1 MLLVPIG
8 LMVSA
13 PVVAAGL
20 LLDSIAATVVGAYGL
35 RKLRAS
41 YAGAA
46 ARVRRSSDGT
56 EQDIGFAAS
65 SDGTAQGSTLDVGA
79 LLAFCGAGSG
89 FVSKWYDQSG
99 ARQDVAQTAASHQ
112 PQIVASG
119 SVASLGNATAR
130 PTALFGSASQQSLAL
145 DSFALGGTAYAMAC
159 VASKQTQSNIY
170 PRMLSFTAPGTNDY
184 SSNTSVIFAYHNSGT
199 IRGYQNGLKSSIALG
214 ASPFQLASIWDG
226 ANNTMVLDGVA
237 APPSQAAGALA
248 ATGLLGV
255 GTGAGEPWEGAIAE
269 VIIISGVLPAAD
281 QAMIR
286 ASQQAYYGTP

>member
-1 MLLVPIG
+1 MLLLPIG
-8 LMVSA
+8 LMVSSPA
-13 PVVAAGL
+13 VAAGL
-20 LLDSIAATVVGAYGL
+20 LLDSIAATVVGAYGM
-35 RKLRAS
+35 RKLRAGYS
-41 YAGAA
+41 GAA

-56 EQDIGFAAS
+56 EQDIGFV
-65 SDGTAQGSTLDVGA
+65 GTALDVGA

-99 ARQDVAQTAASHQ
+99 AGQHVAQTTASHQ

-130 PTALFGSASQQSLAL
+130 PTALFASASQQSLAL
-145 DSFALGGTAYAMAC
+145 DGFALGGTAYTMAC

-170 PRMLSFTAPGTNDY
+170 PRLLSFTAPGTNDY
-184 SSNTSVIFAYHNSGT
+184 GTNASVIFAYHNSGT

-214 ASPFQLASIWDG
+214 TSPFQLASVWDG

-269 VIIISGVLPAAD
+269 VIILSGALSAAD
-281 QAMIR
+281 QAVIR